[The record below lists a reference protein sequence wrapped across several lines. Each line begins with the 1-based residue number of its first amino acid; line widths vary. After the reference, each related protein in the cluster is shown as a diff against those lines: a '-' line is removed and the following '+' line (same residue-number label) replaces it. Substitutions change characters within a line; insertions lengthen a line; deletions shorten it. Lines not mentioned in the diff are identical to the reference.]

1 MPLGKFLAALLVS
14 ATLGACATDP
24 QAASQRYVA
33 SGDQD
38 VAQGKADEAVIE
50 YRNAVDQDPRAGAA
64 RVKLADAY
72 AETGAGEQAL
82 AEYVRA
88 ADLLPDDST
97 VHVKAG
103 TMLALAGR
111 FDDAKLWAEK
121 VLAKEPTHLSAQI
134 LLANSLAGL
143 DNLDA
148 AVVQIRGGDTA
159 QSRSRRK
166 LHQPRGVRARP
177 GQEARG
183 RARVQDGRQAG
194 RDVHDGAPGAGEFL
208 LGGCR
213 WSAAEEQLRTVVQLD
228 AANVLAHRALAN
240 FYIATNR
247 APEAE
252 VHLLKVRDLTMAA
265 AAAFALVDYYTARQD
280 EASARAVLEPL
291 TQVSETA
298 APAEVRLARLDYAGG
313 RVTGAY
319 ERIARVLE
327 KDQASLYALLAKSA
341 FLLSDRRLEE
351 ALSIAALTVETYQDS
366 SSALFILGRVQA
378 ARHQTAAAI
387 AAFEGVLRVNP
398 RATDA
403 KMALAGLH
411 LATGRPDTSLGLARE
426 VVASNPEN
434 IEARITI
441 VRGLLAARELPRAQ
455 AELDGLLSQSP
466 DSVAVHV
473 LLGMLKGH
481 QKNAPGARKHFAR
494 ALQLDPNSLEALGG
508 LVAVD
513 LADRHD
519 ADALARVDAR
529 VGRTP
534 SDPAVLML
542 AARTHAA
549 TGDPKQT
556 EALLRRALQADAG
569 YLEVYGALA
578 QLYVSQRRLD
588 AALVEFE
595 QLATR
600 EPRPVAAL
608 TFAGIILQGQGKTN
622 EARDHFVRVLAL
634 DPDAAVAANNLAWLY
649 AQTDDKLD
657 LAMDLALR
665 SRAKLPDRAEV
676 NDTVGW
682 VHYRKGLAAQAIP
695 FFEKSIEKDATN
707 ADYHYHLGLAYVK
720 SGDMMRG
727 RRAIDRALQLKP
739 DFQGSAE
746 AKQTLVGL
754 RSDSGGR

>member
-1 MPLGKFLAALLVS
+1 MPVGKFLAALLVS

-33 SGDQD
+33 SGDQY
-38 VAQGKADEAVIE
+38 VAQGRSDEAVIE

-72 AETGAGEQAL
+72 VEAGAGEQAL

-148 AVVQIRGGDTA
+148 AVVQIEEAIQLNPDRGESYTNLGAFELGRGKKQAAERAFKTA
-159 QSRSRRK
+159 VK
-166 LHQPRGVRARP
+166 LDGTSTAARL
-177 GQEARG
+177 AL
-183 RARVQDGRQAG
+183 ANFYWVDA
-194 RDVHDGAPGAGEFL
+194 
-208 LGGCR
+208 R

-252 VHLLKVRDLTMAA
+252 AHLLKVRDLTMAP

-313 RVTGAY
+313 RVSAAY

-327 KDQASLYALLAKSA
+327 KDQASLNALLAKSA
-341 FLLSDRRLEE
+341 FLLSDGRVEE
-351 ALSIAALTVETYQDS
+351 ALPIATLAVEKYQDS
-366 SSALFILGRVQA
+366 SPALFTLGRVQS

-387 AAFEGVLRVNP
+387 TAFEGVLRVNP

-403 KMALAGLH
+403 KMALASLH
-411 LATGRPDTSLGLARE
+411 LAAGRPDTSLGLARE
-426 VVASNPEN
+426 VVASNPKN

-455 AELDGLLSQSP
+455 AELDGLLSQAP

-481 QKNAPGARKHFAR
+481 EKNAPGARKHFER
-494 ALQLDPNSLEALGG
+494 ALQLDPDSLEALGG

-513 LADRHD
+513 LANRHD

-549 TGDPKQT
+549 TGDSKQT
-556 EALLRRALQADAG
+556 ETLLRRALQADAG
-569 YLEVYGALA
+569 YLEAYGALA

-657 LAMDLALR
+657 LAMNLALR
-665 SRAKLPDRAEV
+665 SRAKLPDRPEV